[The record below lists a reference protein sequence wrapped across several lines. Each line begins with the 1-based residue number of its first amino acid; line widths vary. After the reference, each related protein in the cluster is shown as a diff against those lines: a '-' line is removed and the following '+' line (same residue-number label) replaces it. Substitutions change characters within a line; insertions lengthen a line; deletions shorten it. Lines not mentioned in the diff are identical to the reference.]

1 MTETKPPRKG
11 ARAPTDISRR
21 PMRWALKGRTR
32 EGELYRGIIRR
43 LRKHV
48 GTPTEAQEM
57 LIGRIAW
64 LGVHLARMDE
74 KAMESGDLSIH
85 ATREYLSWANAQSRM
100 LQALGLE
107 SPSSSS
113 PSTDDLVARAWG
125 AARKD

>member
-1 MTETKPPRKG
+1 
-11 ARAPTDISRR
+11 
-21 PMRWALKGRTR
+21 MRWALKGRTR

-48 GTPTEAQEM
+48 GAPTEAQEM

-107 SPSSSS
+107 LPAAAPADGSA
-113 PSTDDLVARAWG
+113 LVARAWASAKRG
-125 AARKD
+125 